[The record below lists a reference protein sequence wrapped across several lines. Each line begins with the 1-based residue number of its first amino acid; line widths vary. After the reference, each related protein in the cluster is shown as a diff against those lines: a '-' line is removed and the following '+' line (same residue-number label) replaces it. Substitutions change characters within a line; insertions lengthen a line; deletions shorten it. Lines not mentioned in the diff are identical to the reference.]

1 MKMEMNFKQQSALEA
16 IKFINSNQIIGL
28 GAGSTIAYLVQ
39 ELAKDSKTETLSFVS
54 SSQETTE
61 LLLQFEMKV
70 LNAENISSIDVYF
83 DGCDFLDKDLNA
95 LKSGGGIH
103 TDEKILASMAKE
115 FILLGDTQKY
125 IQKFDESC
133 SFSVEIVTN
142 SIGFIIENIQNQFD
156 IESVTI
162 RKDSNQE
169 KILTKRFG
177 ALLDV
182 KFNDFPELE
191 ILNNIKLWA
200 GIIDHS
206 LFHKLATQ
214 AILCGSEGTIHLTQ
228 PKK

>member
-1 MKMEMNFKQQSALEA
+1 MR
-16 IKFINSNQIIGL
+16 
-28 GAGSTIAYLVQ
+28 
-39 ELAKDSKTETLSFVS
+39 
-54 SSQETTE
+54 
-61 LLLQFEMKV
+61 V
-70 LNAENISSIDVYF
+70 LDAENLNSIDIYF

-125 IQKFDESC
+125 IQKFDENC
-133 SFSVEIVTN
+133 SFTLEVVID
-142 SIGFIIENIQNQFD
+142 SIGFIIEKLRKNFD

-177 ALLDV
+177 ALLDM
-182 KFNDFPELE
+182 KFHSLPELE
-191 ILNNIKLWA
+191 DLNNIKLWT

-206 LFHKLATQ
+206 LFHNLATQ
-214 AILCGSEGTIHLTQ
+214 AILCGAEGTIHLTQ